1 MRKISKIEP
10 KAAVIKP
17 KKKVA
22 AYARVSRDTE
32 RLLHSASAQVSY
44 YSSMIQKNPDW
55 QYAGVYADYGISGTK
70 VAKRDEFCRMLQ
82 DCEDGKIDIILTK
95 SISRFARNTV
105 DLLETVRHLRSIG
118 VEVRFEK
125 EHIHSMSGDGELMLS
140 ILASFA
146 QEESRSISDNCKWG
160 IRKRFQ
166 TGEIGM
172 ANKHLSGYQYD
183 EEQKCYV
190 IIPEEA
196 EMVRWMF
203 QMYLDG
209 TTLRKIAENMNDAGC
224 RTINGKLFSE
234 STVRQLLHNDIYAGI
249 IRRQK
254 SYIPDPISG
263 KKVINDGVLPQY
275 VIEDAHEAIIDKETY
290 QLVLAEHKRRESM
303 QNPTYPFTKKIQ
315 CGICGRSYARV
326 SAAKETRCAR
336 WLCRSKKE
344 KGMNCGSQSFME
356 PKLQE
361 ICAELMETDGFDEQ
375 KFNETVNSI
384 TVLSGG
390 DVQMQFKGGETKIWK
405 MPPKPMKV
413 KKEKASPLKRPHNLL
428 DGKIFCG
435 MCGRRYGRAISTT
448 KDGGHLY
455 WSCRAKRQRGV
466 TCDSVNYTDVE
477 IREIFCKVMQKQ
489 FFDDEFF
496 TTTVEKMVV
505 QKTGS
510 IDFYLKD
517 GTVKHFETLKL
528 RVNVHQ
534 STSTDEFI
542 GKIRCGICG
551 NEFRRYC
558 SYGKYHYWCCPGKSK
573 VRTECN
579 AQDLA
584 DCNLRTISAYIMGT
598 DEFEPYEFEKQV
610 KEIIVLKDGSL
621 KYYFYDGSEK
631 TWQKM

>member
-1 MRKISKIEP
+1 MRKVSKIEQ
-10 KAAVIKP
+10 KKKLFTA

-22 AYARVSRDTE
+22 AYARVSKDTQ
-32 RLLHSASAQVSY
+32 RLMHSASAQVSY
-44 YSSMIQKNPDW
+44 YSSLIQKNPDW
-55 QYAGVYADYGISGTK
+55 EYAGVYADYGITGRK
-70 VAKRDEFCRMLQ
+70 VTVRDEFKRMLQ

-105 DLLETVRHLRSIG
+105 DLLETVRHLRELGI
-118 VEVRFEK
+118 EVRFE
-125 EHIHSMSGDGELMLS
+125 EQNISTMSGDGELMLS

-166 TGEIGM
+166 SGEIGM

-183 EEQKCYV
+183 EKQKCYMV
-190 IIPEEA
+190 VPEEA

-203 QMYLDG
+203 RMYLDG
-209 TTLRKIAENMNDAGC
+209 TTLRNIAKNMNDAGY
-224 RTINGKLFSE
+224 RTINDKLFNK

-254 SYIPDPISG
+254 SYIPDPILG

-275 VIEDAHEAIIDKETY
+275 IIEDAHEAIIDKETY
-290 QLVLAEHKRRESM
+290 ELVLAEHRRRESM
-303 QNPTYPFTKKIQ
+303 QNPTYPFTRKIK

-326 SAAKETRCAR
+326 AAAKETQCAR

-344 KGMNCGSQSFME
+344 RGMNCGSQSFTE

-361 ICAELMETDGFDEQ
+361 ICAELMGTDGFDEQ
-375 KFNETVNSI
+375 KFNEAVNSI
-384 TVLSGG
+384 TVLDGG
-390 DVQMQFKGGETKIWK
+390 DVQMQFKGGETKTWK
-405 MPPKPMKV
+405 MPPKPVKV
-413 KKEKASPLKRPHNLL
+413 KKEKVLKIPHNLL

-435 MCGRRYGRAISTT
+435 MCGKRYGRAISTT

-455 WSCRAKRQRGV
+455 WSCRAKHQHGI
-466 TCDSVNYTDVE
+466 TCDSVNYADTE
-477 IREIFCKVMQKQ
+477 IREIFCKVMQKKS
-489 FFDDEFF
+489 FDDEFF
-496 TTTVEKMVV
+496 TATVEKMVV

-517 GTVKHFETLKL
+517 GLVKHFETLKL

-534 STSTDEFI
+534 GTSTDEFI

-551 NEFRRYC
+551 NVLRRYC
-558 SYGKYHYWCCPGKSK
+558 SYGKYHYWYCPGKSK

-584 DCNLRTISAYIMGT
+584 DCNLRTVSAYIMGT
-598 DEFEPYEFEKQV
+598 EEFDASEFAKQV
-610 KEIIVLKDGSL
+610 KEIIVQKDGSL